1 MNYAAPSSEGNGPD
15 LACRLAQRPD
25 GPDGMGWAPACGAS
39 CLYGILHASS
49 AAPDN
54 AKPASATLRLLH
66 VKWWTGDG

>member
-1 MNYAAPSSEGNGPD
+1 MNYAAPSSEGTALTWPVALLNVQMG
-15 LACRLAQRPD
+15 LMAWLGARLW
-25 GPDGMGWAPACGAS
+25 GLLV
-39 CLYGILHASS
+39 LYGILHASS